1 MNLIRLSL
9 ARPIAVVA
17 AVLMVVIFGAVAL
30 QTIPIQLTPDVRKPI
45 ITVQTVWPG
54 AAPAEIEREITNRQ
68 EGSL

>member
-45 ITVQTVWPG
+45 I
-54 AAPAEIEREITNRQ
+54 N
-68 EGSL
+68 